1 MTSPLSKIGFEI
13 PRTRTYL
20 RDHWAGRHPLAISF
34 WVNLVALRL
43 VVIAVETYI
52 LEPFAQGSLAGLIAT
67 VLYLLFAH
75 IVVFTWQIV
84 GLVRACDRYQV
95 AFGTIA
101 VVWGVHAGIVISLF
115 FTIVSSFT
123 TFQNSFIVRDDGL
136 LFLVWEQER
145 AAKYSL
151 ELSRDGARLQ
161 LDGSFELG
169 VTKKLRALLEENP
182 KVEALVLA
190 SSGGNTYEGRGIAKL
205 VQTHRLD
212 TYVFKDCFSTCTLAF
227 AAGERRSLG
236 PSARLGFHQYG
247 LDASYEIPYL
257 DIAKEQEIDR
267 KFFLS
272 RGIDEAFLEHVFAAA
287 HEDLWIPDHR
297 ELLKAGVAH
306 GLVEEF

>member
-1 MTSPLSKIGFEI
+1 MTSPLPKIGFEM
-13 PRTRTYL
+13 PPARTYL
-20 RDHWAGRHPLAISF
+20 QDHWAGRHPLTLAF

-43 VVIAVETYI
+43 AAIAFEAYV
-52 LEPFAQGSLAGLIAT
+52 LMPFAEGSLAGLIAT
-67 VLYLLFAH
+67 ILYLLLAHGAFFA
-75 IVVFTWQIV
+75 WQIV

-95 AFGTIA
+95 AFGTMA
-101 VVWGVHAGIVISLF
+101 VVWGVHTGIVISLF

-151 ELSRDGARLQ
+151 ELSRDESRIM

-205 VQTHRLD
+205 VQAHKLD
-212 TYVFKDCFSTCTLAF
+212 TFVFKDCFSTCTLAF
-227 AAGERRSLG
+227 AAGTQRLLG
-236 PSARLGFHQYG
+236 SSARLG
-247 LDASYEIPYL
+247 DW
-257 DIAKEQEIDR
+257 K
-267 KFFLS
+267 K
-272 RGIDEAFLEHVFAAA
+272 V
-287 HEDLWIPDHR
+287 
-297 ELLKAGVAH
+297 
-306 GLVEEF
+306 